1 MISAYL
7 QTIRRTYIKGAL
19 FLEDYLLIAF
29 RTIILYGVIL
39 IIFRLMGKREIGELN
54 VLDLVVYIMIAE
66 IAVVAIENPKEDII
80 NNILPMGVLMIIQI
94 ALSYYS
100 LKNKKVRDLLDG
112 KPSIIINNGK
122 IDEHEMRKQR
132 YNFDDLLLQLRDKD
146 IRNIA
151 DVEFAILETSGKLS
165 VYEKSPSQGG
175 ITIPLILDG
184 EIQENN
190 LKRMDKNKFWLLQEM
205 KKLGYTQVK
214 EISFCSY
221 QDGKFFVDFIDEKK
235 R

>member
-1 MISAYL
+1 MN
-7 QTIRRTYIKGAL
+7 IKGA
-19 FLEDYLLIAF
+19 FLLDQYFLIVI
-29 RTIILYGVIL
+29 RTIILYGVIS
-39 IIFRLMGKREIGELN
+39 IIFRLMGKRELGELN

-66 IAVVAIENPKEDII
+66 IAVVGIEKPEETIV
-80 NNILPMGVLMIIQI
+80 NNILPMAVLMIIQI
-94 ALSYYS
+94 TLAFFS
-100 LKNKKVRDLLDG
+100 LKSKKVRDMLDG

-146 IRNIA
+146 IRNIG

-165 VYEKSPSQGG
+165 VYEKSPNQGG

-184 EIQENN
+184 EVQERN
-190 LKRMDKNKFWLLQEM
+190 LQRLEKNKFWLLQEL

-214 EISFCSY
+214 EISFCSF
-221 QDGKFFVDFIDEKK
+221 QDGKFFVDRIDTKK

>member
-1 MISAYL
+1 MDQY
-7 QTIRRTYIKGAL
+7 
-19 FLEDYLLIAF
+19 FLIVI
-29 RTIILYGVIL
+29 RTIILYGVIS
-39 IIFRLMGKREIGELN
+39 IIFRLMGKRELGELN

-66 IAVVAIENPKEDII
+66 IAVVGIEKPEETIV
-80 NNILPMGVLMIIQI
+80 NNILPMAVLMIIQI
-94 ALSYYS
+94 TLAFFS
-100 LKNKKVRDLLDG
+100 LKSKKVRDMLDG

-146 IRNIA
+146 IRNIG

-165 VYEKSPSQGG
+165 VYEKSPNQGG

-184 EIQENN
+184 EVQERN
-190 LKRMDKNKFWLLQEM
+190 LQRLEKNKFWLLQEL

-214 EISFCSY
+214 EISFCSF
-221 QDGKFFVDFIDEKK
+221 QDGKFFVDRIDTKK

>member
-1 MISAYL
+1 M
-7 QTIRRTYIKGAL
+7 
-19 FLEDYLLIAF
+19 EEYLLIAF
-29 RTIILYGVIL
+29 RTIILYGVIS
-39 IIFRLMGKREIGELN
+39 IIFRLMGKRELGELN

-66 IAVVAIENPKEDII
+66 IAVVAIENPKERIM
-80 NNILPMGVLMIIQI
+80 NNILPMGVLMVIQI
-94 ALSYYS
+94 FLSYFS

-132 YNFDDLLLQLRDKD
+132 YNFDDLLLQLRDKN
-146 IRNIA
+146 IRNIS

-165 VYEKSPSQGG
+165 VYEKSPNQGG

-184 EIQENN
+184 EVQESN
-190 LKRMDKNKFWLLQEM
+190 LKRVDKNKFWLLQEL

-221 QDGKFFVDFIDEKK
+221 QDGKFFVDIIDTKK

>member
-1 MISAYL
+1 MEE
-7 QTIRRTYIKGAL
+7 YI
-19 FLEDYLLIAF
+19 
-29 RTIILYGVIL
+29 VIL
-39 IIFRLMGKREIGELN
+39 LRTLLLYAIIVLVFRMMGKREIGELSI
-54 VLDLVVYIMIAE
+54 LDLVVYIMIAE
-66 IAVVAIENPKEDII
+66 IAVVAIENPKEDLM

-94 ALSYYS
+94 ALSYFS

-165 VYEKSPSQGG
+165 VYEKSPNKGG

-190 LKRMDKNKFWLLQEM
+190 LKRIDKNKFWLLQEM
-205 KKLGYTQVK
+205 KSLGYTQVK

>member
-1 MISAYL
+1 
-7 QTIRRTYIKGAL
+7 
-19 FLEDYLLIAF
+19 LEEYLLIAF
-29 RTIILYGVIL
+29 RTIILYGVIS
-39 IIFRLMGKREIGELN
+39 IIFRLMGKRELGELN

-66 IAVVAIENPKEDII
+66 IAVVAIENPKERIM
-80 NNILPMGVLMIIQI
+80 NNILPMGVLMVIQI
-94 ALSYYS
+94 FLSYFS

-132 YNFDDLLLQLRDKD
+132 YNFDDLLLQLRDKN
-146 IRNIA
+146 IRNIS

-165 VYEKSPSQGG
+165 VYEKSPNQGG

-184 EIQENN
+184 EVQESN
-190 LKRMDKNKFWLLQEM
+190 LKRVEKNKFWLLQEL

-221 QDGKFFVDFIDEKK
+221 QDGKFFVDIIDTKK

>member
-1 MISAYL
+1 MISSYL
-7 QTIRRTYIKGAL
+7 QTIRRTKIKGAL
-19 FLEDYLLIAF
+19 FLEHYMLIAF
-29 RTIILYGVIL
+29 RTIILYGIIMV
-39 IIFRLMGKREIGELN
+39 IFRLMGKRELGELN

-66 IAVVAIENPKEDII
+66 IAVVAIENPKEDIM
-80 NNILPMGVLMIIQI
+80 NNILPIGVLMVIQI
-94 ALSYYS
+94 ALSYIS
-100 LKNKKVRDLLDG
+100 LKNKKVRDMIDG

-165 VYEKSPSQGG
+165 VYEKSPNHRG

-190 LKRMDKNKFWLLQEM
+190 LKRIDKNKFWLLQEI
-205 KKLGYTQVK
+205 KRLGYTQVK

-221 QDGKFFVDFIDEKK
+221 QDGKFFVDIIDEKK

>member
-7 QTIRRTYIKGAL
+7 QTIRRTKIKGAL
-19 FLEDYLLIAF
+19 FLEQYMLIAI
-29 RTIILYGVIL
+29 RTIILYGIIM
-39 IIFRLMGKREIGELN
+39 IIFRLMGKRELGELN

-66 IAVVAIENPKEDII
+66 IAVVAIENPKEDIM

-94 ALSYYS
+94 ALSYIS
-100 LKNKKVRDLLDG
+100 LKNKKVRDMIDG

-165 VYEKSPSQGG
+165 VYEKSPSHGG

-190 LKRMDKNKFWLLQEM
+190 LKRLDKNKFWLLQEM
-205 KKLGYTQVK
+205 KRLGYTQVK

-221 QDGKFFVDFIDEKK
+221 QDGKFFVDIIDEKK

>member
-1 MISAYL
+1 MDQY
-7 QTIRRTYIKGAL
+7 
-19 FLEDYLLIAF
+19 FLIVI
-29 RTIILYGVIL
+29 RTIILYGVIS
-39 IIFRLMGKREIGELN
+39 IIFRLMGKRELGELN

-66 IAVVAIENPKEDII
+66 IAVVGIEKPDETIV
-80 NNILPMGVLMIIQI
+80 NNILPMAVLMIIQI
-94 ALSYYS
+94 TLAFFS
-100 LKNKKVRDLLDG
+100 LKSKKVRDMLDG

-165 VYEKSPSQGG
+165 VYEKSPNQGG

-184 EIQENN
+184 EVQENN
-190 LKRMDKNKFWLLQEM
+190 LQRLEKNKFWLLQEL

-221 QDGKFFVDFIDEKK
+221 QDGKFFVDLIDIKK

>member
-1 MISAYL
+1 MNL
-7 QTIRRTYIKGAL
+7 KGAVL
-19 FLEDYLLIAF
+19 LDQYFLIVI
-29 RTIILYGVIL
+29 RTILLYGVIS
-39 IIFRLMGKREIGELN
+39 IIFRLMGKRELGELN

-66 IAVVAIENPKEDII
+66 IAVVGIEKPEETIV
-80 NNILPMGVLMIIQI
+80 NNILPMAVLMIIQI
-94 ALSYYS
+94 TLAFFS
-100 LKNKKVRDLLDG
+100 LKSKKVRDMLDG

-165 VYEKSPSQGG
+165 VYEKSQNKGG

-184 EIQENN
+184 EVQESN
-190 LKRMDKNKFWLLQEM
+190 LQRIEKNKFWLLQEL

-221 QDGKFFVDFIDEKK
+221 QDGKFFVDMIDAKK

>member
-1 MISAYL
+1 MEEY
-7 QTIRRTYIKGAL
+7 
-19 FLEDYLLIAF
+19 FLIAF
-29 RTIILYGVIL
+29 RTIILYGVIS
-39 IIFRLMGKREIGELN
+39 IIFRLMGKRELGELN

-66 IAVVAIENPKEDII
+66 IAVVAIENPKERIT

-94 ALSYYS
+94 LLSYFS
-100 LKNKKVRDLLDG
+100 LKSKKVRDLLDG

-132 YNFDDLLLQLRDKD
+132 YNFDDLLLQLRDKN
-146 IRNIA
+146 IRNIS

-165 VYEKSPSQGG
+165 VYEKSPNQGG

-184 EIQENN
+184 EVQENN
-190 LKRMDKNKFWLLQEM
+190 LKRIEKNKFWLLQEL

-214 EISFCSY
+214 EISFCSF
-221 QDGKFFVDFIDEKK
+221 QDGKFFVDILDTKK